1 MGDIVVYR
9 CPICG
14 SITKNPLN
22 CKGPSKKRHRPT
34 ARERYPPEVSRR
46 VRGPGPDSLGHDLG

>member
-1 MGDIVVYR
+1 MERIVVYR

-14 SITKNPLN
+14 SITKTPLN

-34 ARERYPPEVSRR
+34 ARVKKYLSDGYDGI
-46 VRGPGPDSLGHDLG
+46 RGPGPNSNPY